1 MFFFRSVYSK
11 CNSLKCTNI
20 HLSVQISIS
29 LLFSNPYLCLK
40 ESNSGIFY
48 MKTHII
54 RRALLALGICS
65 ALNMQAQ
72 APHPER
78 IYLSGTGT
86 DYTRTWEF
94 YCSKG
99 QNSGKWKSI
108 EVPSCWELQGF
119 GEYTYGRYYTIK
131 GAKPSDETGIYRYR
145 FLTPDCGKNDRIKL
159 FFDGVMTDAEVR
171 VNGNP
176 AGQIHQGAFYR
187 FSYDI
192 TSLLK
197 AEGENLLEVKVAKQS
212 ANKSVNAAERRA
224 DWWLYGGI
232 YRPVWLEVVPAV
244 SMEHFILDARA
255 DGSLRASVRTT
266 GNAEGHVLAVSIRGL
281 KDGKPLRTLQ
291 GKEQVSCP
299 LATSGR
305 ETEFTCKWLDVKVW
319 NTEAPE
325 LYVARLELKDRSG
338 NVIQVRE
345 ERIGFRTI
353 EFFPQDGIYLN
364 GTRLIVKGINRH
376 SFSVDG
382 GRTTSAAM
390 SRQDA
395 LLIKEMNMNAVRSHY
410 PPDEHFLDMCDSLG
424 LVYIDELS
432 GWHGRYDT
440 ETGARLIREMVERD
454 VNHPSV
460 ILWSNGN
467 EGGWNTDNDSL
478 FCKYDKFQR
487 RHVIH
492 PWADFDGLDTH
503 HYPAYLTGVA
513 RFTNG
518 YKVFMPT
525 EFMHAMYDQ
534 GGGAGLRDFWDRWM
548 TNPMFAGGFIWVF
561 CDEAPKRSDRG
572 GVLDSDGSNAP
583 DGVVGPR
590 REKEGSF
597 YAIRSQWSPVQ
608 IKPLLITEHFDGS
621 FFISNEYIYTNLKDC
636 RMTYEVLSCDIPMQG
651 AVSRILARG
660 EVTLPA
666 LSPGETG
673 KARFSL
679 PASFAEGD
687 VLKLE
692 AFDRDGHCICDWSFP
707 IRLVN
712 PYFQR
717 HLAQV
722 STGLSGNVVSA
733 RNNGKE
739 IVLKSEKVSV
749 TFDAATGM
757 ILRVLSGN
765 TEIPLTNGPVAVGMK
780 MVYQPASSYV
790 RQDSEEAVFCA
801 RYKGGA
807 DSIVWRL
814 TSQGLLYMDAVLLN
828 RASGGGGFDDAF
840 MDTEVYNLGLTFS
853 YPERICKGMK
863 WLGRGPYRVWKNRIP
878 GTNYGIWHKDYNN
891 TVTSESYDNLVYP
904 EFKGYH
910 ANMYWATFESDTA
923 PFTVYSRTD
932 GIFYR
937 VFTPEEP
944 KGSAKRTMPEFPEG
958 DISFLL
964 DIPAIC
970 SFKPIEQQG
979 PNSQPG
985 NIRIK
990 KGDEGLRLNLMFDF
1004 RKEN

>member
-1 MFFFRSVYSK
+1 
-11 CNSLKCTNI
+11 
-20 HLSVQISIS
+20 
-29 LLFSNPYLCLK
+29 
-40 ESNSGIFY
+40 

-232 YRPVWLEVVPAV
+232 YRPVWLEVVPDV

-255 DGSLRASVRTT
+255 DGSLRASVRMA

-305 ETEFTCKWLDVKVW
+305 ETGFTCKWSDVKVW
-319 NTEAPE
+319 NIEAPE

-364 GTRLIVKGINRH
+364 GIRLIVKGINRH

-621 FFISNEYIYTNLKDC
+621 FFVSNEYIYTNLKDC

-692 AFDRDGHCICDWSFP
+692 AFDRDGHRICDWSFP
-707 IRLVN
+707 IRLAN

-722 STGLSGNVVSA
+722 STGLSGNTVSA

-780 MVYQPASSYV
+780 MLCQPASSYV

-891 TVTSESYDNLVYP
+891 TVTGESYDNLVYP

>member
-1 MFFFRSVYSK
+1 
-11 CNSLKCTNI
+11 
-20 HLSVQISIS
+20 
-29 LLFSNPYLCLK
+29 
-40 ESNSGIFY
+40 

-145 FLTPDCGKNDRIKL
+145 FLTPDCEKNDRIKL
-159 FFDGVMTDAEVR
+159 FFDGVMTDAEVW
-171 VNGNP
+171 VNGKS

-266 GNAEGHVLAVSIRGL
+266 GNAEGHVLAVSIREL

-299 LATSGR
+299 LATFGR
-305 ETEFTCKWLDVKVW
+305 ETEFTSKWSDVKVW

-621 FFISNEYIYTNLKDC
+621 FFVSNEYIYTNLKDC

-692 AFDRDGHCICDWSFP
+692 AFDRDGHRICDWSFP
-707 IRLVN
+707 IRLAN

-722 STGLSGNVVSA
+722 STGLSGNTVSA

-780 MVYQPASSYV
+780 MLCQPTISYV

-891 TVTSESYDNLVYP
+891 TVTGESYDNLVYP

>member
-1 MFFFRSVYSK
+1 
-11 CNSLKCTNI
+11 
-20 HLSVQISIS
+20 
-29 LLFSNPYLCLK
+29 
-40 ESNSGIFY
+40 

-159 FFDGVMTDAEVR
+159 FFDGVMTDAEDR

-232 YRPVWLEVVPAV
+232 YRPVWLEVVPDV

-255 DGSLRASVRTT
+255 DGSLRASVRMA

-305 ETEFTCKWLDVKVW
+305 ETGFTCKWSDVKVW
-319 NTEAPE
+319 NIEAPE

-621 FFISNEYIYTNLKDC
+621 FFVSNEYIYTNLKDC

-679 PASFAEGD
+679 LASFAEGD

-692 AFDRDGHCICDWSFP
+692 AFDRDGHRICDWSFP
-707 IRLVN
+707 IRLAN

-722 STGLSGNVVSA
+722 ATGLSGNTVSA

-780 MVYQPASSYV
+780 MLYQPASSYV

-891 TVTSESYDNLVYP
+891 TVTGESYDNLVYP

>member
-1 MFFFRSVYSK
+1 ME
-11 CNSLKCTNI
+11 I
-20 HLSVQISIS
+20 H
-29 LLFSNPYLCLK
+29 
-40 ESNSGIFY
+40 
-48 MKTHII
+48 
-54 RRALLALGICS
+54 R
-65 ALNMQAQ
+65 
-72 APHPER
+72 
-78 IYLSGTGT
+78 
-86 DYTRTWEF
+86 
-94 YCSKG
+94 
-99 QNSGKWKSI
+99 
-108 EVPSCWELQGF
+108 VPSCWELQGF

-232 YRPVWLEVVPAV
+232 YRPVWLEVVPDV

-255 DGSLRASVRTT
+255 DGSLRASVRMA

-305 ETEFTCKWLDVKVW
+305 ETGFTCKWSDVKVW
-319 NTEAPE
+319 NIEAPE

-621 FFISNEYIYTNLKDC
+621 FFVSNEYIYTNLKDC

-692 AFDRDGHCICDWSFP
+692 AFDRDGHRICDWSFP
-707 IRLVN
+707 IRLAN

-722 STGLSGNVVSA
+722 STGLSGNTVSA

-780 MVYQPASSYV
+780 MLYQPASSYV

-891 TVTSESYDNLVYP
+891 TVTGESYDNLVYP

>member
-1 MFFFRSVYSK
+1 
-11 CNSLKCTNI
+11 
-20 HLSVQISIS
+20 
-29 LLFSNPYLCLK
+29 
-40 ESNSGIFY
+40 

-159 FFDGVMTDAEVR
+159 FFDGVMTDAEVW
-171 VNGNP
+171 VNGKS

-197 AEGENLLEVKVAKQS
+197 TEGENLLEVKVAKQS

-255 DGSLRASVRTT
+255 DGSLRASVRMA
-266 GNAEGHVLAVSIRGL
+266 GNAKGHVLAVSIRGL

-299 LATSGR
+299 FATSGR
-305 ETEFTCKWLDVKVW
+305 ETEFTCKWSDVKVW

-353 EFFPQDGIYLN
+353 KFFPQDGIYLN

-382 GRTTSAAM
+382 GRTTSATM

-424 LVYIDELS
+424 LVYLDELS

-692 AFDRDGHCICDWSFP
+692 AFDRDGHRICDWSFP
-707 IRLVN
+707 IRLAN

-722 STGLSGNVVSA
+722 STGLSGNTVSA

-891 TVTSESYDNLVYP
+891 TVTGESYDNLVYP

>member
-1 MFFFRSVYSK
+1 
-11 CNSLKCTNI
+11 
-20 HLSVQISIS
+20 
-29 LLFSNPYLCLK
+29 
-40 ESNSGIFY
+40 

-197 AEGENLLEVKVAKQS
+197 TEGENLLEVKVAKQS

-232 YRPVWLEVVPAV
+232 YRPVWLEVVPDV

-255 DGSLRASVRTT
+255 DGSLRASVRTA

-305 ETEFTCKWLDVKVW
+305 ETEFTCKWSDVKVW

-621 FFISNEYIYTNLKDC
+621 FFVSNEYIYTNLKDC

-692 AFDRDGHCICDWSFP
+692 AFDRDGHRICDWSFP
-707 IRLVN
+707 IRLAN

-722 STGLSGNVVSA
+722 STGLSGNAVSA

-780 MVYQPASSYV
+780 MLYQPASSYV

-801 RYKGGA
+801 RYKGGT

-891 TVTSESYDNLVYP
+891 TVTGESYDNLVYP

>member
-1 MFFFRSVYSK
+1 
-11 CNSLKCTNI
+11 
-20 HLSVQISIS
+20 
-29 LLFSNPYLCLK
+29 
-40 ESNSGIFY
+40 

-232 YRPVWLEVVPAV
+232 YRPVWLEVVPDV

-255 DGSLRASVRTT
+255 DGSLRASVRMA

-305 ETEFTCKWLDVKVW
+305 ETEFTCKWSDVKVW
-319 NTEAPE
+319 NIEAPE

-621 FFISNEYIYTNLKDC
+621 FFVSNEYIYTNLKDC

-692 AFDRDGHCICDWSFP
+692 AFDRDGHRICDWSFP
-707 IRLVN
+707 IRLAN

-722 STGLSGNVVSA
+722 STGLSGNTVSA

-780 MVYQPASSYV
+780 MLCQPASSYV

-891 TVTSESYDNLVYP
+891 TVTGESYDNLVYP

>member
-1 MFFFRSVYSK
+1 
-11 CNSLKCTNI
+11 
-20 HLSVQISIS
+20 
-29 LLFSNPYLCLK
+29 
-40 ESNSGIFY
+40 

-78 IYLSGTGT
+78 IYLSGTDT

-145 FLTPDCGKNDRIKL
+145 FLTPDCGKTDRVKL
-159 FFDGVMTDAEVR
+159 FFDGVMTDAEVW
-171 VNGNP
+171 VNGKP

-255 DGSLRASVRTT
+255 DGSLRASVRTA

-305 ETEFTCKWLDVKVW
+305 ETEFTSKWSDVKVW

-621 FFISNEYIYTNLKDC
+621 FFVSNEYIYTNLKDC

-692 AFDRDGHCICDWSFP
+692 AFDRDGHRICDWSFP
-707 IRLVN
+707 IRLAN

-717 HLAQV
+717 HLAQL
-722 STGLSGNVVSA
+722 STGLSGNTVSA
-733 RNNGKE
+733 CNNGKE

-840 MDTEVYNLGLTFS
+840 MDTKVYNLGLTFS

-891 TVTSESYDNLVYP
+891 TVTGESYDNLVYP

>member
-1 MFFFRSVYSK
+1 MNF
-11 CNSLKCTNI
+11 

-255 DGSLRASVRTT
+255 DGSLRASVRMA

-291 GKEQVSCP
+291 GKEQISCT
-299 LATSGR
+299 LASSGR
-305 ETEFTCKWLDVKVW
+305 ETEFTCKWSDVKVW

-382 GRTTSAAM
+382 GRTTSATM

-692 AFDRDGHCICDWSFP
+692 AFDRDGHRICDWSFP
-707 IRLVN
+707 IRLAN

-722 STGLSGNVVSA
+722 STGLSGNAVST

-891 TVTSESYDNLVYP
+891 TVTGESYDNLVYP

>member
-1 MFFFRSVYSK
+1 
-11 CNSLKCTNI
+11 
-20 HLSVQISIS
+20 
-29 LLFSNPYLCLK
+29 
-40 ESNSGIFY
+40 

-119 GEYTYGRYYTIK
+119 GEYTYGRYYTVK

-145 FLTPDCGKNDRIKL
+145 FLTPDCGKNDRVKL
-159 FFDGVMTDAEVR
+159 FFDGVMTDAEVW
-171 VNGNP
+171 VNGKS

-232 YRPVWLEVVPAV
+232 YRPVWLEVVPTV

-305 ETEFTCKWLDVKVW
+305 ETEFTCKWSDVKVW

-325 LYVARLELKDRSG
+325 LYVARLELKDCSG

-621 FFISNEYIYTNLKDC
+621 FFVSNEYIYTNLKDC

-692 AFDRDGHCICDWSFP
+692 AFDRDGHRICDWSFP
-707 IRLVN
+707 IRLAN

-722 STGLSGNVVSA
+722 STGLSGNTVSA

-780 MVYQPASSYV
+780 MLYQPASSYV

-891 TVTSESYDNLVYP
+891 TVTGESYDNLVYP

>member
-1 MFFFRSVYSK
+1 
-11 CNSLKCTNI
+11 
-20 HLSVQISIS
+20 
-29 LLFSNPYLCLK
+29 
-40 ESNSGIFY
+40 

-159 FFDGVMTDAEVR
+159 FFDGVMTDAEVW
-171 VNGNP
+171 VNGKS

-197 AEGENLLEVKVAKQS
+197 TEGENLLEVKVAKQS

-299 LATSGR
+299 LATFGR
-305 ETEFTCKWLDVKVW
+305 ETEFTSKWSDVKVW

-621 FFISNEYIYTNLKDC
+621 FFVSNEYIYTNLKDC

-692 AFDRDGHCICDWSFP
+692 AFDRDGHRICDWSFP
-707 IRLVN
+707 IRLAN

-722 STGLSGNVVSA
+722 STGLSGNTVSA

-891 TVTSESYDNLVYP
+891 TVTGESYDNLIYP

>member
-1 MFFFRSVYSK
+1 
-11 CNSLKCTNI
+11 
-20 HLSVQISIS
+20 
-29 LLFSNPYLCLK
+29 
-40 ESNSGIFY
+40 

-86 DYTRTWEF
+86 DYTRIWEF

-232 YRPVWLEVVPAV
+232 YRPVWLEVVPDV

-255 DGSLRASVRTT
+255 DGSLRASVRMA

-305 ETEFTCKWLDVKVW
+305 ETEFTCKWSDVKVW

-338 NVIQVRE
+338 NIIQVRE

-440 ETGARLIREMVERD
+440 ETGARLVREMVERD

-492 PWADFDGLDTH
+492 PWADFDRLDTH
-503 HYPAYLTGVA
+503 HYPTYLTGVA

-621 FFISNEYIYTNLKDC
+621 FFVSNEYIYTNLKDC

-692 AFDRDGHCICDWSFP
+692 AFDRDGHRICDWSFP
-707 IRLVN
+707 IRLAN

-722 STGLSGNVVSA
+722 SAGLSGNAVSA
-733 RNNGKE
+733 RNNGRE

-757 ILRVLSGN
+757 ILCVLSGN

-780 MVYQPASSYV
+780 MLYQPASSYV

-863 WLGRGPYRVWKNRIP
+863 WLGRGPYRVWKNRIS

-891 TVTSESYDNLVYP
+891 TVTGESYDNLVYP

>member
-1 MFFFRSVYSK
+1 MKQVY
-11 CNSLKCTNI
+11 TAI
-20 HLSVQISIS
+20 VF
-29 LLFSNPYLCLK
+29 LLPIV
-40 ESNSGIFY
+40 E
-48 MKTHII
+48 
-54 RRALLALGICS
+54 
-65 ALNMQAQ
+65 
-72 APHPER
+72 
-78 IYLSGTGT
+78 
-86 DYTRTWEF
+86 
-94 YCSKG
+94 
-99 QNSGKWKSI
+99 
-108 EVPSCWELQGF
+108 
-119 GEYTYGRYYTIK
+119 
-131 GAKPSDETGIYRYR
+131 
-145 FLTPDCGKNDRIKL
+145 KNDRVKL
-159 FFDGVMTDAEVR
+159 FFDGVMTDAEVW
-171 VNGNP
+171 VNGKS

-197 AEGENLLEVKVAKQS
+197 TEGENLLEVKVAKQS

-244 SMEHFILDARA
+244 SVEHFILDARA
-255 DGSLRASVRTT
+255 DGSLRASVRMA

-305 ETEFTCKWLDVKVW
+305 EIEFTCKWSDVKVW

-345 ERIGFRTI
+345 EWIGFRTI

-621 FFISNEYIYTNLKDC
+621 FFVSNEYIYTNLKDC

-692 AFDRDGHCICDWSFP
+692 AFDRDGHRICDWSFP
-707 IRLVN
+707 IRLAN

-717 HLAQV
+717 HLAQL
-722 STGLSGNVVSA
+722 STGLSGNTVSA
-733 RNNGKE
+733 CNNGKE

-749 TFDAATGM
+749 TFDATTGM

-891 TVTSESYDNLVYP
+891 TVTGESYDNLVYP

-910 ANMYWATFESDTA
+910 ANMYWATLESDTA

>member
-1 MFFFRSVYSK
+1 
-11 CNSLKCTNI
+11 
-20 HLSVQISIS
+20 
-29 LLFSNPYLCLK
+29 
-40 ESNSGIFY
+40 

-145 FLTPDCGKNDRIKL
+145 FLTPDCGKNDRVKL
-159 FFDGVMTDAEVR
+159 FFDGVMTDAEVW
-171 VNGNP
+171 VNGKP

-255 DGSLRASVRTT
+255 DGSLRASVRMA

-291 GKEQVSCP
+291 GKEQVSCT
-299 LATSGR
+299 LASSGR
-305 ETEFTCKWLDVKVW
+305 ETEFTCKWSDVKVW

-382 GRTTSAAM
+382 GRTTSATM

-548 TNPMFAGGFIWVF
+548 TNLMFAGGFIWVF

-692 AFDRDGHCICDWSFP
+692 AFDRDGHRICDWSFP
-707 IRLVN
+707 IRLAN

-722 STGLSGNVVSA
+722 STGLSGNAVSI

-891 TVTSESYDNLVYP
+891 TVTGESYDNLVYP

>member
-1 MFFFRSVYSK
+1 
-11 CNSLKCTNI
+11 
-20 HLSVQISIS
+20 
-29 LLFSNPYLCLK
+29 
-40 ESNSGIFY
+40 

-145 FLTPDCGKNDRIKL
+145 FLTPDCEKNDRIKL
-159 FFDGVMTDAEVR
+159 FFDGVMTDAEVW
-171 VNGNP
+171 VNGKS

-197 AEGENLLEVKVAKQS
+197 TEGENLLEVKVAKQS

-266 GNAEGHVLAVSIRGL
+266 GNAEGHMLVVSIRGL

-305 ETEFTCKWLDVKVW
+305 ETEFTCKWSDVKVW

-621 FFISNEYIYTNLKDC
+621 FFVSNEYIYTNLKDC

-692 AFDRDGHCICDWSFP
+692 AFDRDGHRICDWSFP

-722 STGLSGNVVSA
+722 STGLSGNAVSA

-780 MVYQPASSYV
+780 MLYQPASSYV
-790 RQDSEEAVFCA
+790 RQDSEEAVFSA

-891 TVTSESYDNLVYP
+891 TVTGESYDNLVYP

>member
-1 MFFFRSVYSK
+1 
-11 CNSLKCTNI
+11 
-20 HLSVQISIS
+20 
-29 LLFSNPYLCLK
+29 
-40 ESNSGIFY
+40 

-232 YRPVWLEVVPAV
+232 YRPVWLEVVPDV

-255 DGSLRASVRTT
+255 DGSLRASVRMA

-305 ETEFTCKWLDVKVW
+305 ETGFTCKWSDVKVW
-319 NTEAPE
+319 NIEAPE

-621 FFISNEYIYTNLKDC
+621 FFVSNEYIYTNLKDC

-666 LSPGETG
+666 LSPGEIG

-692 AFDRDGHCICDWSFP
+692 AFDRDGHRICDWSFP
-707 IRLVN
+707 IRLAN

-722 STGLSGNVVSA
+722 STGLSGNTVSA

-891 TVTSESYDNLVYP
+891 TVTGESYDNLVYP

>member
-1 MFFFRSVYSK
+1 
-11 CNSLKCTNI
+11 
-20 HLSVQISIS
+20 
-29 LLFSNPYLCLK
+29 
-40 ESNSGIFY
+40 

-232 YRPVWLEVVPAV
+232 YRPVWLEVVPDV

-255 DGSLRASVRTT
+255 DGSLRASVRMA

-305 ETEFTCKWLDVKVW
+305 ETGFTCKWSDVKVW
-319 NTEAPE
+319 NIEAPE

-621 FFISNEYIYTNLKDC
+621 FFVSNEYIYTNLKDC

-692 AFDRDGHCICDWSFP
+692 AFDRDGHRICDWSFP
-707 IRLVN
+707 IRLAN

-722 STGLSGNVVSA
+722 STGLSGNTVSA

-780 MVYQPASSYV
+780 MLCQPASSYV

-891 TVTSESYDNLVYP
+891 TVTGESYDNLVYP

>member
-1 MFFFRSVYSK
+1 
-11 CNSLKCTNI
+11 
-20 HLSVQISIS
+20 
-29 LLFSNPYLCLK
+29 
-40 ESNSGIFY
+40 

-232 YRPVWLEVVPAV
+232 YRPVWLEVVPDV

-255 DGSLRASVRTT
+255 DGSLRASVRMA

-305 ETEFTCKWLDVKVW
+305 ETEFTCKWSDVKVW
-319 NTEAPE
+319 NIEAPE

-621 FFISNEYIYTNLKDC
+621 FFVSNEYIYTNLKDC

-692 AFDRDGHCICDWSFP
+692 AFDRDGHRICDWSFP
-707 IRLVN
+707 IRLAN

-722 STGLSGNVVSA
+722 STGLSGNTVSA

-739 IVLKSEKVSV
+739 FVLKSEKVSV

-780 MVYQPASSYV
+780 MLYQPASSYV

-891 TVTSESYDNLVYP
+891 TVTGESYDNLVYP

>member
-1 MFFFRSVYSK
+1 
-11 CNSLKCTNI
+11 
-20 HLSVQISIS
+20 
-29 LLFSNPYLCLK
+29 
-40 ESNSGIFY
+40 

-232 YRPVWLEVVPAV
+232 YRPVWLEVVPDV

-255 DGSLRASVRTT
+255 DGSLRASVRMA

-305 ETEFTCKWLDVKVW
+305 ETEFTCKWSDVKVW
-319 NTEAPE
+319 NIEAPE

-583 DGVVGPR
+583 DGVVEPR

-621 FFISNEYIYTNLKDC
+621 FFVSNEYIYTNLKDC

-679 PASFAEGD
+679 PASFVEGD

-692 AFDRDGHCICDWSFP
+692 AFDRDGHRICDWSFP
-707 IRLVN
+707 IRLAN

-722 STGLSGNVVSA
+722 STGLSGNTVSA
-733 RNNGKE
+733 RNNGTE

-780 MVYQPASSYV
+780 MLCQPAISYV

-891 TVTSESYDNLVYP
+891 TVTGESYDNLVYP

>member
-1 MFFFRSVYSK
+1 
-11 CNSLKCTNI
+11 
-20 HLSVQISIS
+20 
-29 LLFSNPYLCLK
+29 
-40 ESNSGIFY
+40 

-232 YRPVWLEVVPAV
+232 YRPVWLEVVPDV

-255 DGSLRASVRTT
+255 DGSLRASVRMA

-305 ETEFTCKWLDVKVW
+305 ETEFTCKWSDVKVW
-319 NTEAPE
+319 NIEAPE

-621 FFISNEYIYTNLKDC
+621 FFVSNEYIYTNLKDC

-692 AFDRDGHCICDWSFP
+692 AFDRDGHRICDWSFP
-707 IRLVN
+707 IRLAN

-722 STGLSGNVVSA
+722 STGLSGNTVSA

-780 MVYQPASSYV
+780 MLYQPASSYV

-814 TSQGLLYMDAVLLN
+814 TSQGLLYMDAVLLS

-891 TVTSESYDNLVYP
+891 TVTGESYDNLVYP

>member
-1 MFFFRSVYSK
+1 
-11 CNSLKCTNI
+11 
-20 HLSVQISIS
+20 
-29 LLFSNPYLCLK
+29 
-40 ESNSGIFY
+40 

-145 FLTPDCGKNDRIKL
+145 FLTPDCEKNDRIKL
-159 FFDGVMTDAEVR
+159 FFDGVMTDAEVW
-171 VNGNP
+171 VNGKS

-255 DGSLRASVRTT
+255 DGSLRASVRMA

-305 ETEFTCKWLDVKVW
+305 ETEFTCKWSDVKVW

-621 FFISNEYIYTNLKDC
+621 FFVSNEYIYTNLKDC

-707 IRLVN
+707 IRLAN

-717 HLAQV
+717 HLAQL
-722 STGLSGNVVSA
+722 STGLSGNTVSA
-733 RNNGKE
+733 CNNGKE

-878 GTNYGIWHKDYNN
+878 GTNYGIWHKDCNN
-891 TVTSESYDNLVYP
+891 TVTGESYDNLVYP

>member
-1 MFFFRSVYSK
+1 
-11 CNSLKCTNI
+11 
-20 HLSVQISIS
+20 
-29 LLFSNPYLCLK
+29 
-40 ESNSGIFY
+40 

-255 DGSLRASVRTT
+255 DGSLRASVRMA

-305 ETEFTCKWLDVKVW
+305 ETEFTCKWSDVKVW

-621 FFISNEYIYTNLKDC
+621 FFVSNEYIYTNLKDC

-692 AFDRDGHCICDWSFP
+692 AFDRDGHRICDWSFP
-707 IRLVN
+707 IRLAN

-722 STGLSGNVVSA
+722 ATGLSGNTVSA

-780 MVYQPASSYV
+780 MLYQPASSYV

-891 TVTSESYDNLVYP
+891 TVTGESYDNLVYP

>member
-1 MFFFRSVYSK
+1 
-11 CNSLKCTNI
+11 
-20 HLSVQISIS
+20 
-29 LLFSNPYLCLK
+29 
-40 ESNSGIFY
+40 

-108 EVPSCWELQGF
+108 EIPSCWELQGF

-232 YRPVWLEVVPAV
+232 YRPVWLEVVPDV

-255 DGSLRASVRTT
+255 DGSLRASVRMA

-305 ETEFTCKWLDVKVW
+305 ETEFTCKWSDVKVW
-319 NTEAPE
+319 NIEAPE

-621 FFISNEYIYTNLKDC
+621 FFVSNEYIYTNLKDC

-679 PASFAEGD
+679 PASFVEGD

-692 AFDRDGHCICDWSFP
+692 AFDRDGHRICDWSFP
-707 IRLVN
+707 IRLAN

-722 STGLSGNVVSA
+722 STGLSGNTVSA

-780 MVYQPASSYV
+780 MLYQPASSYV

-891 TVTSESYDNLVYP
+891 TVTGESYDNLVYP

>member
-1 MFFFRSVYSK
+1 
-11 CNSLKCTNI
+11 
-20 HLSVQISIS
+20 
-29 LLFSNPYLCLK
+29 
-40 ESNSGIFY
+40 

-145 FLTPDCGKNDRIKL
+145 FLTPDCEKNDRIKL
-159 FFDGVMTDAEVR
+159 FFDGVMTDAEVW
-171 VNGNP
+171 VNGKS

-255 DGSLRASVRTT
+255 DGSLRASVRMA
-266 GNAEGHVLAVSIRGL
+266 GNAKGHVLAVSIRGL

-299 LATSGR
+299 FATSGR
-305 ETEFTCKWLDVKVW
+305 ETEFTCKWSDVKVW

-548 TNPMFAGGFIWVF
+548 TNSMFAGGFIWVF

-621 FFISNEYIYTNLKDC
+621 FFVSNEYIYTNLKDC

-692 AFDRDGHCICDWSFP
+692 AFDRGGHRICDWSFP
-707 IRLVN
+707 IRLAN

-722 STGLSGNVVSA
+722 STGLSGNTVSA

-780 MVYQPASSYV
+780 MLYQPAISYV

-891 TVTSESYDNLVYP
+891 TVTGESYDNLVYP

>member
-1 MFFFRSVYSK
+1 
-11 CNSLKCTNI
+11 
-20 HLSVQISIS
+20 
-29 LLFSNPYLCLK
+29 
-40 ESNSGIFY
+40 

-145 FLTPDCGKNDRIKL
+145 FLTPDCEKNDRIKL
-159 FFDGVMTDAEVR
+159 FFDGVMTDAEVW
-171 VNGNP
+171 VNGKS

-244 SMEHFILDARA
+244 SVEHFILDARA
-255 DGSLRASVRTT
+255 DGSLRASVRMA
-266 GNAEGHVLAVSIRGL
+266 GNAKGHVLAVSIRGL

-305 ETEFTCKWLDVKVW
+305 ETEFTCKWSDVKVW

-621 FFISNEYIYTNLKDC
+621 FFVSNEYIYTNLKDC

-692 AFDRDGHCICDWSFP
+692 AFDRDGHRICDWSFP
-707 IRLVN
+707 IRLAN

-717 HLAQV
+717 HLAQL
-722 STGLSGNVVSA
+722 STGLSGNTVSA
-733 RNNGKE
+733 CNNGKE

-891 TVTSESYDNLVYP
+891 TVTGESYDNLVYP

>member
-1 MFFFRSVYSK
+1 
-11 CNSLKCTNI
+11 
-20 HLSVQISIS
+20 
-29 LLFSNPYLCLK
+29 
-40 ESNSGIFY
+40 

-255 DGSLRASVRTT
+255 DGSLRASVRMA

-305 ETEFTCKWLDVKVW
+305 ETGFTCKWSDVKVW
-319 NTEAPE
+319 NIEAPE

-621 FFISNEYIYTNLKDC
+621 FFVSNEYIYTNLKDC

-692 AFDRDGHCICDWSFP
+692 AFDRDGHRICDWSFP
-707 IRLVN
+707 IRLAN

-722 STGLSGNVVSA
+722 STGLSGNTVSA

-780 MVYQPASSYV
+780 MLYQPASSYV

-891 TVTSESYDNLVYP
+891 TVTGESYDNLVYP

>member
-1 MFFFRSVYSK
+1 
-11 CNSLKCTNI
+11 
-20 HLSVQISIS
+20 
-29 LLFSNPYLCLK
+29 
-40 ESNSGIFY
+40 

-197 AEGENLLEVKVAKQS
+197 TEGENLLEVKVAKQS

-232 YRPVWLEVVPAV
+232 YRPVWLEVVPDV

-255 DGSLRASVRTT
+255 DGSLRASVRTA

-305 ETEFTCKWLDVKVW
+305 ETEFTCKWSDVKVW

-621 FFISNEYIYTNLKDC
+621 FFVSNEYIYTNLKDC

-692 AFDRDGHCICDWSFP
+692 AFDRDGHRICDWSFP
-707 IRLVN
+707 IRLAN

-722 STGLSGNVVSA
+722 STGLSGNTVSA

-780 MVYQPASSYV
+780 MLYQPASSYV

-891 TVTSESYDNLVYP
+891 TVTGESYDNLIYP

>member
-1 MFFFRSVYSK
+1 
-11 CNSLKCTNI
+11 
-20 HLSVQISIS
+20 
-29 LLFSNPYLCLK
+29 
-40 ESNSGIFY
+40 

-255 DGSLRASVRTT
+255 DGSLRASVRMA

-291 GKEQVSCP
+291 GKEQISCT
-299 LATSGR
+299 LASSGR
-305 ETEFTCKWLDVKVW
+305 ETEFTCKWSDVKVW

-534 GGGAGLRDFWDRWM
+534 GGGAGLRDFGDRWM

-621 FFISNEYIYTNLKDC
+621 FFVSNEYIYTNLKDC

-707 IRLVN
+707 IRLAN

-722 STGLSGNVVSA
+722 STGLSGNTVSA

-780 MVYQPASSYV
+780 MLYQPASSYV

-891 TVTSESYDNLVYP
+891 TVTGESYDNLVYP

>member
-1 MFFFRSVYSK
+1 
-11 CNSLKCTNI
+11 
-20 HLSVQISIS
+20 
-29 LLFSNPYLCLK
+29 
-40 ESNSGIFY
+40 

-232 YRPVWLEVVPAV
+232 YRPVWLEVVPDV

-255 DGSLRASVRTT
+255 DGSLRASVRMA

-305 ETEFTCKWLDVKVW
+305 ETGFTCKWSDVKVW
-319 NTEAPE
+319 NIEAPE

-608 IKPLLITEHFDGS
+608 IKPLFITEHFDGS
-621 FFISNEYIYTNLKDC
+621 FFVSNEYIYTNLKDC

-679 PASFAEGD
+679 PASFVEGD

-692 AFDRDGHCICDWSFP
+692 AFDRDGHRICDWSFP
-707 IRLVN
+707 IRLAN

-722 STGLSGNVVSA
+722 ATGLSGNTVSA

-780 MVYQPASSYV
+780 MLYQPASSYV

-891 TVTSESYDNLVYP
+891 TVTGESYDNLVYP

>member
-1 MFFFRSVYSK
+1 
-11 CNSLKCTNI
+11 
-20 HLSVQISIS
+20 
-29 LLFSNPYLCLK
+29 
-40 ESNSGIFY
+40 

-86 DYTRTWEF
+86 DYTRIWEF

-255 DGSLRASVRTT
+255 DGSLRASVRMA

-305 ETEFTCKWLDVKVW
+305 ETEFTCKWSDVKVW

-338 NVIQVRE
+338 NIIQVRE

-440 ETGARLIREMVERD
+440 ETGARLVREMVERD

-621 FFISNEYIYTNLKDC
+621 FFVSNEYIYTNLKDC

-692 AFDRDGHCICDWSFP
+692 AFDRDGHRICDWSFP
-707 IRLVN
+707 IRLAN

-722 STGLSGNVVSA
+722 ATGLSGNTVSA

-780 MVYQPASSYV
+780 MLYQPASSYV

-891 TVTSESYDNLVYP
+891 TVTGESYDNLVYP

>member
-1 MFFFRSVYSK
+1 
-11 CNSLKCTNI
+11 
-20 HLSVQISIS
+20 
-29 LLFSNPYLCLK
+29 
-40 ESNSGIFY
+40 

-78 IYLSGTGT
+78 IYLSGTDT

-159 FFDGVMTDAEVR
+159 FFDGVMTDAEVW
-171 VNGNP
+171 VNGKS

-197 AEGENLLEVKVAKQS
+197 TEGENLLEVKVAKQS

-255 DGSLRASVRTT
+255 DGSLRASVRMA
-266 GNAEGHVLAVSIRGL
+266 GNAKGHVLAVSIRGL

-299 LATSGR
+299 FATSGR
-305 ETEFTCKWLDVKVW
+305 ETEFTCKWSDVKVW

-382 GRTTSAAM
+382 GRTTSATM

-424 LVYIDELS
+424 LVYLDELS

-692 AFDRDGHCICDWSFP
+692 AFDRDGHRICDWSFP
-707 IRLVN
+707 IRLAN

-722 STGLSGNVVSA
+722 STGLSGNTVSA

-807 DSIVWRL
+807 NSIVWRL

-891 TVTSESYDNLVYP
+891 TVTGESYDNLVYP

>member
-1 MFFFRSVYSK
+1 
-11 CNSLKCTNI
+11 
-20 HLSVQISIS
+20 
-29 LLFSNPYLCLK
+29 
-40 ESNSGIFY
+40 

-255 DGSLRASVRTT
+255 DGSLRASVRMA
-266 GNAEGHVLAVSIRGL
+266 GNAKGHVLAVSIRGL

-305 ETEFTCKWLDVKVW
+305 ETEFTCKWSDVKVW

-338 NVIQVRE
+338 NVIQARE

-621 FFISNEYIYTNLKDC
+621 FFVSNEYIYTNLKDC

-692 AFDRDGHCICDWSFP
+692 AFDRDGHRICDWSFP

-717 HLAQV
+717 HFAQV
-722 STGLSGNVVSA
+722 STGLSGNTVSA

-780 MVYQPASSYV
+780 MLYQPASSYV

-891 TVTSESYDNLVYP
+891 TVTGESYDNLVYP

>member
-1 MFFFRSVYSK
+1 
-11 CNSLKCTNI
+11 
-20 HLSVQISIS
+20 
-29 LLFSNPYLCLK
+29 
-40 ESNSGIFY
+40 

-232 YRPVWLEVVPAV
+232 YRPVWLEVVPDV

-255 DGSLRASVRTT
+255 DGSLRASVRMA

-305 ETEFTCKWLDVKVW
+305 ETEFTCKWSDVKVW
-319 NTEAPE
+319 NIEAPE

-621 FFISNEYIYTNLKDC
+621 FFVSNEYIYTNLKDC

-679 PASFAEGD
+679 PASFVEGD

-692 AFDRDGHCICDWSFP
+692 AFDRDGHRICDWSFP
-707 IRLVN
+707 IRLAN

-722 STGLSGNVVSA
+722 STGLSGNTVSA

-780 MVYQPASSYV
+780 MLYQPASSYV

-863 WLGRGPYRVWKNRIP
+863 WLGRGPYRVWKNRIS

-891 TVTSESYDNLVYP
+891 TVTGESYDNLVYP

>member
-1 MFFFRSVYSK
+1 
-11 CNSLKCTNI
+11 
-20 HLSVQISIS
+20 
-29 LLFSNPYLCLK
+29 
-40 ESNSGIFY
+40 

-232 YRPVWLEVVPAV
+232 YRPVWLEVVPDV

-255 DGSLRASVRTT
+255 DGSLRASVRMA

-305 ETEFTCKWLDVKVW
+305 ETEFTCKWSDVKVW
-319 NTEAPE
+319 NIEAPE

-621 FFISNEYIYTNLKDC
+621 FFVSNEYIYTNLKDC

-692 AFDRDGHCICDWSFP
+692 AFDRDGHRICDWSFP
-707 IRLVN
+707 IRLAN

-722 STGLSGNVVSA
+722 STGLSGNAVSA

-780 MVYQPASSYV
+780 MLYQPASSYV

-801 RYKGGA
+801 RYKGGT

-891 TVTSESYDNLVYP
+891 TVTGESYDNLVYP